1 MIKDTTPAMRIIL
14 FTLIL
19 ALSLAMSGCT
29 DRAEEIYET
38 ARLEERQRALD
49 HAESLY
55 EEILENYP
63 DSEYAAKARERLSVI
78 RSGD

>member
-1 MIKDTTPAMRIIL
+1 MINNTAPAMRIIL

-19 ALSLAMSGCT
+19 ALSLTPAGCT
-29 DRAEEIYET
+29 DRAGEIYET
-38 ARLEERQRALD
+38 ARLEERQQALD

-78 RSGD
+78 RGGE